1 MACWAN
7 LGGSFPFVC
16 ANPLLLWLRL
26 PQAFLILTVLDPICL
41 RMIVL
46 MLGEKSDE
54 NVAIVFKVANMKGM
68 IPVLAMNLVYK
79 LANGPIITVWF
90 LL

>member
-54 NVAIVFKVANMKGM
+54 NVAIVFKVANMKGK
-68 IPVLAMNLVYK
+68 K
-79 LANGPIITVWF
+79 LATFTNPMLVLILKASSGFARIS
-90 LL
+90 